1 MAPSSPFL
9 RQATLI
15 LPLLALMIPAASAAS
30 AQEGPAPAQ
39 EGLKVY
45 ISADMEGV
53 VGVVTGD
60 HLGPTGFEYQKA
72 REWLTAEV
80 NAAIRAAQAAGAT
93 EIVVSDSHG
102 NGENILLDEIP
113 RGVKLVR
120 SWPRPLAM
128 MQGID
133 ESFDAVL
140 YIGYHA
146 STTNMEGVRAHT
158 MSSGTLT
165 AVRLNGVEVPEAVIN
180 AAIAGHFGVPVVM
193 ISGDDAVIAEAKGH
207 LGDIEGAILKWNYGF
222 HSALTVTPGESQ
234 EIIAETVSKALA
246 RLDDFEPFRLDGPIE
261 VEVSFKNY
269 LPAEL
274 LAYLP
279 IVDRVD
285 SHTIS
290 FTGKDMVEV
299 SRFFSFLTRY
309 RADITP

>member
-1 MAPSSPFL
+1 MRTL
-9 RQATLI
+9 RL
-15 LPLLALMIPAASAAS
+15 LLLALCLLPPLAVR
-30 AQEGPAPAQ
+30 GQ

-45 ISADMEGV
+45 ISVDMEGV

-60 HLGPTGFEYQKA
+60 HLGPAGFEYQKA

-80 NAAIRAAQAAGAT
+80 NTAIRAAKEAGAT

-102 NGENILLDEIP
+102 NGENILLDLLP
-113 RGVKLVR
+113 SDVLLVR
-120 SWPRPLAM
+120 SWPRPLMM

-133 ESFDAVL
+133 ETFDAVL
-140 YIGYHA
+140 FIGYHA
-146 STTNMEGVRAHT
+146 STTNTTGVRAHT

-165 AVRLNGVEVPEAVIN
+165 GVKLNGVAVPEAGIN

-193 ISGDDAVIAEAKGH
+193 ISGDDAIIEEATTL
-207 LGDIEGAILKWNYGF
+207 LGDLEGAVLKWSHGF
-222 HSALTVTPGESQ
+222 HSATTVMPEVGR
-234 EIIAETVSKALA
+234 EIIFEKVLAALG
-246 RLDDFEPFRLDGPIE
+246 RLDDFQPYRLEEPIR

-274 LAYLP
+274 LSYLS

-285 SHTIS
+285 SHTVA
-290 FTGKDMVEV
+290 FTGEDMLEV
-299 SRFFSFLTRY
+299 SRFLAFMGRY

>member
-1 MAPSSPFL
+1 MTLSDTPL
-9 RQATLI
+9 RRL
-15 LPLLALMIPAASAAS
+15 LPLVPLLLLGLLPSPLVG
-30 AQEGPAPAQ
+30 QEN
-39 EGLKVY
+39 LKVY

-72 REWLTAEV
+72 REWLTDEV
-80 NAAIRAAQAAGAT
+80 NAAIRAAMGAGAT

-113 RGVKLVR
+113 RGVRLVR
-120 SWPRPLAM
+120 SWPRPLGM

-133 ESFDAVL
+133 ETFDAAIF
-140 YIGYHA
+140 IGYHA
-146 STTNMEGVRAHT
+146 STTNPAGVRAHT
-158 MSSGTLT
+158 MSSSTLT
-165 AVRLNGVEVPEAVIN
+165 AVRLNGVAVPEAVIN

-193 ISGDDAVIAEAKGH
+193 ISGDDAIIAEAQHH
-207 LGDIEGAILKWNYGF
+207 LGDIEGATLKWNYGF
-222 HSALTVTPGESQ
+222 HSAMTVTPEESR
-234 EIIAETVSKALA
+234 EIIYETVSSALA
-246 RLDDFEPFRLDGPIE
+246 RLDDFEVYRLDGPIE
-261 VEVSFKNY
+261 VEVAFKNY

-279 IVDRVD
+279 TVHRVD
-285 SHTIS
+285 SHTIG

-299 SRFFSFLTRY
+299 SKFFGFMTRY

>member
-1 MAPSSPFL
+1 MTLSNTPL
-9 RQATLI
+9 RRL
-15 LPLLALMIPAASAAS
+15 LPLVPLLLLGLLPSPLVG
-30 AQEGPAPAQ
+30 QEN
-39 EGLKVY
+39 LKVY

-72 REWLTAEV
+72 REWLTDEV
-80 NAAIRAAQAAGAT
+80 NAAIRAAMGAGAT

-113 RGVKLVR
+113 RGVRLVR
-120 SWPRPLAM
+120 SWPRPLGM

-133 ESFDAVL
+133 ETFDAAIF
-140 YIGYHA
+140 IGYHA
-146 STTNMEGVRAHT
+146 STTNPAGVRAHT
-158 MSSGTLT
+158 MSSSTLT
-165 AVRLNGVEVPEAVIN
+165 AVRLNGVAVPEAVIN

-193 ISGDDAVIAEAKGH
+193 ISGDDAIIAEAQHH
-207 LGDIEGAILKWNYGF
+207 LGDIEGATLKWNYGF
-222 HSALTVTPGESQ
+222 HSAMTVTPEESR
-234 EIIAETVSKALA
+234 EIIYETVSSALA
-246 RLDDFEPFRLDGPIE
+246 RLDDFEVYRLDGPIE
-261 VEVSFKNY
+261 VEVAFKNY

-279 IVDRVD
+279 TVHRVD
-285 SHTIS
+285 SHTIG

-299 SRFFSFLTRY
+299 SKFFGFMTRY

>member
-1 MAPSSPFL
+1 MRITTSLVLS
-9 RQATLI
+9 
-15 LPLLALMIPAASAAS
+15 LLLGTAGGAR
-30 AQEGPAPAQ
+30 AQD
-39 EGLKVY
+39 GLKVY

-80 NAAIRAAQAAGAT
+80 NAAIRAAKSAGAT

-102 NGENILLDEIP
+102 NGENILLDQLPSDIL
-113 RGVKLVR
+113 LVR
-120 SWPRPLAM
+120 SWPRPLMM

-133 ESFDAVL
+133 ETFDAAFF
-140 YIGYHA
+140 IGYHA
-146 STTNMEGVRAHT
+146 STTNVTGVRAHT
-158 MSSGTLT
+158 MSSANLT
-165 AVRLNGVEVPEAVIN
+165 GVKLNGVAVPEAVIN

-193 ISGDDAVIAEAKGH
+193 ISGDDAIVQEATTL
-207 LGDIEGAILKWNYGF
+207 LGDLEGAVLKWSYGF
-222 HSALTVTPGESQ
+222 HSALTVMPEVGNRIIGER
-234 EIIAETVSKALA
+234 VSSALH
-246 RLDDFEPFRLDGPIE
+246 RLEDFEPYRLEGPIR

-290 FTGKDMVEV
+290 FTGRDMIEV
-299 SRFFSFLTRY
+299 SRFLAFIGRY
-309 RADITP
+309 SPDISP